1 MYVCVCTSSGA
12 KDFVVMM
19 KSGAMQAWPL
29 LQPHLPAAIL
39 LAVTFGRK
47 KQKEVTAL

>member
-1 MYVCVCTSSGA
+1 
-12 KDFVVMM
+12 MM

-39 LAVTFGRK
+39 FAVTLVETNK
-47 KQKEVTAL
+47 KKLQRYEKCETSNKRWLG